1 MFTWLAARLSRW
13 QSWLRP
19 RRQDASP
26 AKDEAAPVDD
36 DTAASL
42 EALLATARSPEWS
55 AAIRAV
61 ERLGDRGDPDAFD
74 TLAALL
80 VEGKDEWVM
89 ASAAQ
94 ALGKLQ
100 DRRAI
105 PILLDAFRATA
116 DRALLETYAEDRHR
130 HPERTPDATLAA
142 VQFAQ
147 DIQAIRAAAAEA
159 LGHLQSHE
167 ALPVFSDAL
176 ATPDLTTPTTAIV
189 YALEHIGTV
198 EAYDILARWRDQHRA
213 GEPG

>member
-1 MFTWLAARLSRW
+1 MFPWLYARLSRW
-13 QSWLRP
+13 RSWLLP
-19 RRQDASP
+19 RYQDASP
-26 AKDEAAPVDD
+26 AEDEAESADD
-36 DTAASL
+36 RAADSL
-42 EALLATARSPEWS
+42 EVLLVTARSPQWS
-55 AAIRAV
+55 AAIRAI
-61 ERLGDRGDPDAFD
+61 ERLGDRGDPQAFD
-74 TLAALL
+74 TLASLL

-116 DRALLETYAEDRHR
+116 DRALLATYAEDRHL

-147 DIQAIRAAAAEA
+147 DIQEIRAHAAEA
-159 LGHLQSHE
+159 LGLLQSQE
-167 ALPVFSDAL
+167 AIPVFHDAL

-189 YALEHIGTV
+189 HALEHIGTV
-198 EAYDILARWRDQHRA
+198 EAYELLAQWRVQHRE
-213 GEPG
+213 G